1 MLSLATLK
9 TFIFGPTARWAL
21 LGGLVLWLVYSVYSD
36 ITSAYYKVGRLEA
49 NEVHDALSDEVKDTA
64 DKKAAEVEAAV
75 DKARA
80 LNFERLSGLEET
92 TIQLVRSVPDLNTNN
107 PGCRVPETLINEINK
122 VK

>member
-9 TFIFGPTARWAL
+9 TFIFGSTARWAL

>member
-64 DKKAAEVEAAV
+64 DKKRL
-75 DKARA
+75 KLR
-80 LNFERLSGLEET
+80 LLLTRRERLIL
-92 TIQLVRSVPDLNTNN
+92 SV
-107 PGCRVPETLINEINK
+107 
-122 VK
+122 